1 MTGYVTSTSVSKC
14 YAKNTCQALIDQRR
28 YYAMHDNMYDLWG
41 EYTIG
46 GIKDFL
52 IYIFVK
58 LT

>member
-1 MTGYVTSTSVSKC
+1 
-14 YAKNTCQALIDQRR
+14 
-28 YYAMHDNMYDLWG
+28 MHDNMYDLWG

-58 LT
+58 LTWNNTLLQVLQKQTKTKHTFLNINNHVL